1 MECSEERKSKVSLE
15 SLYEA
20 QIPYGRFE
28 KHSLFTHVNNNPN
41 ENRIKVIR
49 FSFFVVVD
57 KQFSQSFSFLSSY
70 YQYISDVCFYISRV
84 EKKIAKRGKFV
95 ASEDHAVYSAE
106 QFSFFLVFGRYE
118 MWWCASAHGNPFTF
132 SCSLIRVSALST
144 TLLALTHCS
153 FIIVQMN
160 KWREFAFVCF
170 AFI

>member
-1 MECSEERKSKVSLE
+1 MECSEERKSKVSLK

-41 ENRIKVIR
+41 ENRIKLIQ

-84 EKKIAKRGKFV
+84 EKKDRKERKIRCIGRPCRL
-95 ASEDHAVYSAE
+95 
-106 QFSFFLVFGRYE
+106 FSRTVFFFLSFRSIWDVI
-118 MWWCASAHGNPFTF
+118 M
-132 SCSLIRVSALST
+132 CSGTWKSIHFFIQLDKSV
-144 TLLALTHCS
+144 S
-153 FIIVQMN
+153 FINDASCTHSFSIHYRSN
-160 KWREFAFVCF
+160 E
-170 AFI
+170 